1 MAILLTGGTG
11 FVGSWVA
18 RALVKKDVKVVVYDS
33 RPDLSLLQSVKGKF
47 EFVQGDTLDLSTL
60 IHTIKKFKIK
70 RIIHAAALT
79 SPPNPMTGLR
89 VNVEGSINVF
99 EAARLMGVKRVVFIS
114 SKAAYG
120 SIAGE
125 HAHPVY
131 TPITEDLP
139 KAPDSIYGATKV
151 AAEFM
156 ASHYRKTYG
165 LDIITLRFAFIYGPG
180 KSERYGGLSLH
191 GRIIENAVKGLKTRI
206 AQGRDQ
212 KNDVVYI
219 KDVAEA
225 LQLACLKP
233 KPKASVFHIGSGQG
247 TTLQDLADE
256 IKKYFPQA
264 AIEIGPGID
273 YLGNNRRH
281 YCVLDISRARS
292 GLGYTPKFPLEK
304 GVGDYIRSITSES
317 KR

>member
-1 MAILLTGGTG
+1 MSILLTGGTG
-11 FVGSWVA
+11 FVGSWIVH
-18 RALVKKDVKVVVYDS
+18 ALANKGQKLIVYDV
-33 RPDLSLLQSVKGKF
+33 RPDLSLLHKVKGKF
-47 EFVQGDTLDLSTL
+47 EFVQGDTLDLAGL
-60 IHTIKKFKIK
+60 IHAIKKFKVK

-79 SPPNPMTGLR
+79 SPPNPLTGLK

-99 EAARLMGVKRVVFIS
+99 EAARLMGLIRVVFIS

-120 SIAGE
+120 SITGE

-131 TPITEDLP
+131 TPITEDFP
-139 KAPDSIYGATKV
+139 RNPDSIYGATKV

-180 KSERYGGLSLH
+180 KSERYANLSLH
-191 GRIIENAVKGLKTRI
+191 GRIIENSVKGLKTQI
-206 AQGRDQ
+206 AQGREQ
-212 KNDVVYI
+212 KIDVVYV

-225 LQLACLKP
+225 VTLACLKP
-233 KPKASVFHIGSGQG
+233 KPKASVFHIGSGEG

-256 IKKYFPQA
+256 IQKYFPKA

-273 YLGNNRRH
+273 FLGTNRHH
-281 YCVLDISRARS
+281 YCVLDISRARK
-292 GLGYTPKFPLEK
+292 GLGYIPKFPLKK
-304 GVGDYIRSITSES
+304 GVKDYIRSISS
-317 KR
+317 KIRD